1 MIKAAAYLLVIVL
14 GSSMLTSCER
24 EIGNKVQVIAATGD
38 IRSKMEEFRKL
49 LGSQLNTAPG
59 SIGGHRE
66 INWDGVPTEWLDTP
80 LPADFFNQVGP
91 SASAAQQRG
100 LLYTADGG
108 GDFEVSRANFS
119 EINPAAAPQ
128 FKAFSGEQTFSNIN
142 GNLWDVGFQVAGK
155 TIPASV
161 KGFGIVF
168 SDVDVANDSWMEF
181 YDGNINLGR
190 FFVPPHDASST
201 FSFLGV
207 YFKDR
212 KVTRVEVSHGSGA
225 LNSGQKDISNG
236 GPKDLVILD
245 DFLYDE
251 PVSR

>member
-1 MIKAAAYLLVIVL
+1 MIKLAGYLTLIIL
-14 GSSMLTSCER
+14 GSLALASCER
-24 EIGNKVQVIAATGD
+24 EVGNKVQVIAATGD
-38 IRSKMEEFRKL
+38 IRSKVEEFRKL
-49 LGSQLNTAPG
+49 LGSQLNTTPG
-59 SIGGHRE
+59 STSGHRE
-66 INWDGVPTEWLDTP
+66 INWDGVPTELLNTP

-91 SASAAQQRG
+91 NASPAQQRG

-108 GDFEVSRANFS
+108 GEFEVSRTNFS
-119 EINPAAAPQ
+119 EVNPEAAPQ
-128 FKAFSGEQTFSNIN
+128 FKAFSGEQTFSNLN

-155 TIPASV
+155 TIPASI

-168 SDVDVANDSWMEF
+168 SDVDLPNDSWLEF
-181 YDGNINLGR
+181 YDGNTNLGR
-190 FFVPPHDASST
+190 FFVPAHDGTST

-212 KVTRVEVSHGSGA
+212 KVTRVEVSHGNGA